1 MKHSSQRPMDES
13 AVAHWKWQRRTA
25 LVLVPLSLWLLFSL
39 IRHIGA
45 SYQQAYDWVAN
56 PVVAVL
62 LIIFISAL
70 FFHAKLGL
78 QVIIEDYI
86 ADLSGRQ
93 AIIKISNLLCW
104 IAMLVGV
111 LSILKIVL
119 NV

>member
-1 MKHSSQRPMDES
+1 MKHSDQNNKNES

-25 LVLVPLSLWLLFSL
+25 VALVPLSLWLLFSL
-39 IRHIGA
+39 VRHIGA
-45 SYQQAYDWVAN
+45 PYQQAYEWVAN
-56 PVVAVL
+56 PVVAVV

-70 FFHAKLGL
+70 FIHAKLGL

-86 ADLSGRQ
+86 ADLSGQQ
-93 AIIKISNLLCW
+93 AILKISNLLCW

-111 LSILKIVL
+111 VSILKITL

>member
-1 MKHSSQRPMDES
+1 MKHSGQKNSNES
-13 AVAHWKWQRRTA
+13 GVAHWKWQRRTA

-39 IRHIGA
+39 VRNIGA
-45 SYQQAYDWVAN
+45 PYQQAYDWVAN

-62 LIIFISAL
+62 LIIFICAL

-93 AIIKISNLLCW
+93 AILRISNLLSW
-104 IAMLVGV
+104 IAMLLGV
-111 LSILKIVL
+111 VSILKVAL